1 MLRWAGV
8 LGLVGFLCGFIG
20 PMVLTP
26 QSNIGPIIGILMT
39 GPGGALLGAVIGG
52 VLAFFDL
59 PHRKKRRAL
68 AATAFAEAVVILGA
82 LVVGR

>member
-1 MLRWAGV
+1 
-8 LGLVGFLCGFIG
+8 
-20 PMVLTP
+20 
-26 QSNIGPIIGILMT
+26 MT

-59 PHRKKRRAL
+59 PPRKERRAL

-82 LVVGR
+82 LAVGR